1 MNALLLLPSGLALT
15 LLTLSAVCVAQTT
28 VYRHVDENGVVTFS
42 DTPPDASVEAEEM
55 RIQAQTAQDP
65 NAYLQNLDAM
75 RESTDRMVAD
85 RQERE
90 RHRSE
95 LRQINAE
102 SSQQSPQT
110 YSEPYPDY
118 VNVWPVYSA
127 PVYGRPGRPGKPPW
141 RPGYR
146 PKPEHPIARPP
157 YPVQPTVPVA
167 GGNSQLMRPINGGNR
182 R

>member
-90 RHRSE
+90 
-95 LRQINAE
+95 
-102 SSQQSPQT
+102 
-110 YSEPYPDY
+110 
-118 VNVWPVYSA
+118 A
-127 PVYGRPGRPGKPPW
+127 PVRAQADQCR
-141 RPGYR
+141 
-146 PKPEHPIARPP
+146 I
-157 YPVQPTVPVA
+157 QPAVSADLQRTLSRLRECLA
-167 GGNSQLMRPINGGNR
+167 SL
-182 R
+182 